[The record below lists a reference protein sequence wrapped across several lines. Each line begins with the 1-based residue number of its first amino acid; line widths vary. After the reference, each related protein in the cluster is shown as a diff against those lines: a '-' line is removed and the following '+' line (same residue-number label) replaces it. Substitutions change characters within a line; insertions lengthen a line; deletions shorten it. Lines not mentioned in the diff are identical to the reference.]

1 VASPAASTGHNAPHQ
16 RNSQESGLASRQ
28 DGHNAPVQQR
38 VGRVRPEAGEEMMAE
53 PDDEAPEARG
63 GDEAPEARVGDDN
76 GGEEGS

>member
-1 VASPAASTGHNAPHQ
+1 VQ
-16 RNSQESGLASRQ
+16 R
-28 DGHNAPVQQR
+28 R
-38 VGRVRPEAGEEMMAE
+38 VGRVRPEAGEEMTAE